1 VARTDISTGRW
12 AAGRIVEVFR
22 RPSEPPPLTRD
33 EVTQLIAMFMRIE
46 WKLDLVLE
54 ELEIDYGEEEDRP

>member
-1 VARTDISTGRW
+1 MQM
-12 AAGRIVEVFR
+12 FR
-22 RPSEPPPLTRD
+22 RPSQPIPLSRE

-54 ELEIDYGEEEDRP
+54 EMEIDHGEEED

>member
-1 VARTDISTGRW
+1 ML
-12 AAGRIVEVFR
+12 R

-46 WKLDLVLE
+46 WKLNLVLE